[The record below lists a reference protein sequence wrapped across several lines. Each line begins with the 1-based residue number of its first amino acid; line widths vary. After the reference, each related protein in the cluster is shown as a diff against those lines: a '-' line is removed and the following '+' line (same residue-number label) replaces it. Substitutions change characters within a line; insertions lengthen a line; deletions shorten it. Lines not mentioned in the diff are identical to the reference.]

1 MIIEVYGNESVSD
14 NYILSLANDTGIHIG
29 AHISEIDLRK
39 AERIMVSSSDKI
51 SWVGIR
57 SAGSKIQIEVNE
69 MDIAPEVLDKT
80 IPCNIVS
87 TKDAQIVE
95 IKNVYSGM
103 LVQMLNNGV
112 KKGELLISGTV
123 DDGKG
128 GVFYTH
134 SIGEI
139 IGRYNETV
147 VFTQPYKDEIIN
159 YEDKV
164 IKKSIHFLGLRMPI
178 IFRKPENYELSE
190 EVTYLEVLGIRLPIG
205 MIYTEYKS
213 YNIQNIEYT
222 DEQIKDIL
230 ANKVKQ
236 YELNFL
242 KNKGMKIIDKEI
254 EYMTINNEVK
264 ATIKYTIEGN
274 IGKSKEIIVK

>member
-1 MIIEVYGNESVSD
+1 
-14 NYILSLANDTGIHIG
+14 
-29 AHISEIDLRK
+29 
-39 AERIMVSSSDKI
+39 
-51 SWVGIR
+51 
-57 SAGSKIQIEVNE
+57 
-69 MDIAPEVLDKT
+69 
-80 IPCNIVS
+80 
-87 TKDAQIVE
+87 
-95 IKNVYSGM
+95 
-103 LVQMLNNGV
+103 
-112 KKGELLISGTV
+112 
-123 DDGKG
+123 
-128 GVFYTH
+128 
-134 SIGEI
+134 
-139 IGRYNETV
+139 
-147 VFTQPYKDEIIN
+147 
-159 YEDKV
+159 
-164 IKKSIHFLGLRMPI
+164 
-178 IFRKPENYELSE
+178 
-190 EVTYLEVLGIRLPIG
+190 